1 MSAMNQSRLHI
12 PFSKD
17 ERIII
22 ALVVLAHL
30 SFIVPFNF
38 GLTPKPPNYLNDER
52 VMANLLPPD
61 SPAPPKQSAPPAPRM
76 PVEAPKPT
84 PTPTPK
90 PTPNLE
96 VKKAEKAPTPA
107 PTAAQNTSTPTP
119 QTPSAKLSES
129 TQSATVAPS
138 TGGGGVSGTPI
149 QTDIGKLIVIYQ
161 PDADPYYPS
170 FSKRAGEQGEVVVRL
185 IIDET
190 GVVEDARLLQSSS
203 YPRLDRAAMEIG
215 KRYRFKPYLING
227 SPTKISTNL
236 LIKFNLKSP

>member
-1 MSAMNQSRLHI
+1 MNSMTQSRLHL
-12 PFSKD
+12 PFSKE

-22 ALVVLAHL
+22 AIVVLAHL
-30 SFIVPFNF
+30 AFIVPFNF
-38 GLTPKPPNYLNDER
+38 GLTPKAPNYLNDER

-76 PVEAPKPT
+76 PVAAPKPA
-84 PTPTPK
+84 PK
-90 PTPNLE
+90 PE

-107 PTAAQNTSTPTP
+107 PP
-119 QTPSAKLSES
+119 TPSAKLSES
-129 TQSATVAPS
+129 TQSATVTPS

>member
-1 MSAMNQSRLHI
+1 MNSMTQSRLRL
-12 PFSKD
+12 PFSKE

-22 ALVVLAHL
+22 AIVVLAHL
-30 SFIVPFNF
+30 AFIVPFNF
-38 GLTPKPPNYLNDER
+38 GLTPKAPNYLNDER

-61 SPAPPKQSAPPAPRM
+61 SPSPPKQSAPPAPKM

-84 PTPTPK
+84 PKPTPK
-90 PTPNLE
+90 PE
-96 VKKAEKAPTPA
+96 VKKVERAPVANPVPA
-107 PTAAQNTSTPTP
+107 PTTPPQAAQTP
-119 QTPSAKLSES
+119 PSKPSES
-129 TQSATVAPS
+129 SQSATVAPPTS
-138 TGGGGVSGTPI
+138 SGGVSGTPI
-149 QTDIGKLIVIYQ
+149 QTDIGKLIVVYQ

-185 IIDET
+185 IINET

-203 YPRLDRAAMEIG
+203 YPRLDNAAMEIG

>member
-1 MSAMNQSRLHI
+1 MNSMTQSRIHL

-30 SFIVPFNF
+30 AFIVPFNF

-52 VMANLLPPD
+52 VLANLLPPD

-84 PTPTPK
+84 PTPSPK
-90 PTPNLE
+90 PE
-96 VKKAEKAPTPA
+96 VKKAEKTPTPAPTPA
-107 PTAAQNTSTPTP
+107 PPA
-119 QTPSAKLSES
+119 PSAKSSES

-149 QTDIGKLIVIYQ
+149 QTDIGKLIVVYQ

>member
-1 MSAMNQSRLHI
+1 
-12 PFSKD
+12 
-17 ERIII
+17 
-22 ALVVLAHL
+22 
-30 SFIVPFNF
+30 
-38 GLTPKPPNYLNDER
+38 
-52 VMANLLPPD
+52 
-61 SPAPPKQSAPPAPRM
+61 
-76 PVEAPKPT
+76 
-84 PTPTPK
+84 
-90 PTPNLE
+90 
-96 VKKAEKAPTPA
+96 
-107 PTAAQNTSTPTP
+107 
-119 QTPSAKLSES
+119 
-129 TQSATVAPS
+129 
-138 TGGGGVSGTPI
+138 VSGTPI
-149 QTDIGKLIVIYQ
+149 QTDIGKLIVVYQ

>member
-1 MSAMNQSRLHI
+1 MASASSAHWHL
-12 PFSKD
+12 PFSRD

-22 ALVVLAHL
+22 VLVILAHL
-30 SFIVPFNF
+30 SLIIPFQF
-38 GLTPKPPNYLNDER
+38 GLSPKPPDYQNDER
-52 VMANLLPPD
+52 VMANLVAPEAPQPP
-61 SPAPPKQSAPPAPRM
+61 AKTATPPAPKV

-84 PTPTPK
+84 PKPTPK
-90 PTPNLE
+90 PEPKKQEKSVAPAPSPTPAQ
-96 VKKAEKAPTPA
+96 KTPA
-107 PTAAQNTSTPTP
+107 PTETGAAKP
-119 QTPSAKLSES
+119 SES
-129 TQSATVAPS
+129 PQNATVAPP

-149 QTDIGKLIVIYQ
+149 QTDIGKLVVVYQ

-185 IIDET
+185 IISES
-190 GVVEDARLLQSSS
+190 GEVEEARLLQSSS

-215 KRYRFKPYLING
+215 KRYRFKPYTING